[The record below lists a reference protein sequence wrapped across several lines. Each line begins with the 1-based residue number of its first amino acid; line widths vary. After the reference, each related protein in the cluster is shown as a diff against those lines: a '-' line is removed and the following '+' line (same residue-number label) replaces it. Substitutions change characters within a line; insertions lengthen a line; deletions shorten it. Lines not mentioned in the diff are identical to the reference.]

1 MDIEG
6 IYKIRRTNFAAL
18 LASGSYGTSQK
29 DLSQRIGRSPAQVN
43 QWLSGHRGIS
53 DESCY
58 LIADSLGIPRD
69 WLDQPHGRGT
79 QIPADSAHT
88 EASISLTDALCVI
101 GDALDRVDD
110 ATRMK
115 AADALLT
122 FAKAPDSRRMREMLA
137 TLLDQG
143 ESSRVV

>member
-1 MDIEG
+1 MEARTINLNTLVDSHGWG
-6 IYKIRRTNFAAL
+6 I
-18 LASGSYGTSQK
+18 K
-29 DLSQRIGRSPAQVN
+29 DLVQRCGRSPSF
-43 QWLSGHRGIS
+43 WS
-53 DESCY
+53 DRLKGRRPIGEKVARSVEE
-58 LIADSLGIPRD
+58 SLGLIHG

-101 GDALDRVDD
+101 GDALDRLDD